1 MGFRST
7 SSRSNRIIRPGA
19 ESASREQVRAGPRQH
34 RLGVST
40 ATCRQMQIRRYKDKC
55 TCMSASA
62 QSAAHCLPAHSQQPG
77 ESLPIGFVPLWVLP
91 VSADPARGGVLRP
104 GEGGGQHLPEVKN
117 RMGRRNKLNDSPGVQ
132 LFASAQSKELRKTR
146 PGPKSL
152 GCRCGFQENRKT
164 VACGR
169 AQEAGQ
175 FCRDARSS
183 PTISLNPPNGH
194 VWQVFAGEETETGLG
209 KVTCSQACRCDR
221 QTWDPDA
228 GLPSRLPIPQ
238 PGSPHLPRQL
248 CLSPLALGACLW
260 GLRFQAADAHLPQTW
275 PPGAPTCADRGC
287 GNGEFSRKSRKCIFQ
302 DRLAGTSQLQVL
314 VQCPSQNEQRSLE
327 ESK

>member
-1 MGFRST
+1 M

-40 ATCRQMQIRRYKDKC
+40 AACRQTQIRRYKDKC
-55 TCMSASA
+55 TCMQRSVC
-62 QSAAHCLPAHSQQPG
+62 QR
-77 ESLPIGFVPLWVLP
+77 P
-91 VSADPARGGVLRP
+91 VSSRDSPSPSALSPSGSSLSRQTPPEVVYSGP
-104 GEGGGQHLPEVKN
+104 GRAGGQHLPEVKN

-164 VACGR
+164 VACGGAR
-169 AQEAGQ
+169 EAGQ

-183 PTISLNPPNGH
+183 PAISLNPPNGH
-194 VWQVFAGEETETGLG
+194 VWQVFAGEETETVLG
-209 KVTCSQACRCDR
+209 KVTCSKACSCDR
-221 QTWDPDA
+221 QMWDPNVD
-228 GLPSRLPIPQ
+228 LPSRLLIPQ

-248 CLSPLALGACLW
+248 CLSPLALGACLR
-260 GLRFQAADAHLPQTW
+260 GLRFQAADAHVPQTW